1 MTQLSLRRLIG
12 SLLLSSALALGAS
25 AQDST
30 NAAVKSR
37 TYEKDGKTIKEHTV
51 TTTVREVIEKPDTY
65 KVAIFVTNRAGKNA
79 DDQLGSLED
88 FVTSRVTDLGV
99 QVISA
104 ETAANAVSAMAPDG
118 KPTDLDAQ
126 LADGSSAVRLAQTLG
141 ADYVMQVSISGFE
154 SNKRTIDAYGVKAT
168 NEERTARVT
177 YKILNGTTGAS
188 LASDTIRT
196 TKLVQQTAASSED
209 LGNTLNGLLDEA
221 SVKVAAS
228 LKKALDRGRVAAPSA
243 AASQVTV
250 TLTTEAGDL
259 YVPDVRI
266 GAENTVTISESKF
279 KVSTLA
285 ATVEVDGIA
294 VGTAPGQITVKPGL
308 SKLRVVREGFK
319 PWERTVNFTNGQ
331 KLNVVLEMTEAG
343 FARWKDA
350 TAFMNDLKNGA
361 KLTDAEVKVLEGQ
374 AKMFEQSGFK
384 VNVNTK
390 EGISIQNRSIFGL

>member
-1 MTQLSLRRLIG
+1 M
-12 SLLLSSALALGAS
+12 
-25 AQDST
+25 
-30 NAAVKSR
+30 
-37 TYEKDGKTIKEHTV
+37 
-51 TTTVREVIEKPDTY
+51 
-65 KVAIFVTNRAGKNA
+65 
-79 DDQLGSLED
+79 
-88 FVTSRVTDLGV
+88 
-99 QVISA
+99 
-104 ETAANAVSAMAPDG
+104 
-118 KPTDLDAQ
+118 
-126 LADGSSAVRLAQTLG
+126 
-141 ADYVMQVSISGFE
+141 
-154 SNKRTIDAYGVKAT
+154 
-168 NEERTARVT
+168 
-177 YKILNGTTGAS
+177 
-188 LASDTIRT
+188 
-196 TKLVQQTAASSED
+196 
-209 LGNTLNGLLDEA
+209 
-221 SVKVAAS
+221 
-228 LKKALDRGRVAAPSA
+228 
-243 AASQVTV
+243 
-250 TLTTEAGDL
+250 
-259 YVPDVRI
+259 PDVRI